1 MGVDKES
8 ILGTEW
14 ADSDRGGAGAP
25 GPIPGR
31 YPPGGKYSNRNN
43 GLRLLNAL
51 RRGGGAQGDKSV
63 AIPLGQPAIGEPIG
77 EKPGSNRIAN

>member
-1 MGVDKES
+1 MDTGERFLTLGGRGRMGVDKES

-31 YPPGGKYSNRNN
+31 YPGAGGGPCADGSNRNIRTEIM
-43 GLRLLNAL
+43 GC
-51 RRGGGAQGDKSV
+51 V
-63 AIPLGQPAIGEPIG
+63 F
-77 EKPGSNRIAN
+77 